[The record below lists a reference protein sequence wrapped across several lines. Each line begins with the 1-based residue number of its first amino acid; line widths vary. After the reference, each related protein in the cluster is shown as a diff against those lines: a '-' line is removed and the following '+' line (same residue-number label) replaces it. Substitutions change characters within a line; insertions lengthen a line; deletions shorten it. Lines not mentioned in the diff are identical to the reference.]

1 MLLGKQVDDD
11 RRSGESFEGCRQL
24 WHPPLGERA
33 ERREARTHLQPV
45 VGNRVGCAHES
56 EQTGDDDD
64 AVERS
69 GALRRGERGDVEVV
83 PHDSRVA
90 LPRRKCRRAAER
102 SVGHRCANEVLTFDA
117 EELRVTTLDLC
128 ETSGDLVA
136 VCTELSTERPARWLP
151 CDFRHAALGLAFR
164 RREEDDIRRSWGGG
178 RRHDPKVCLTDD
190 YPERMARVKPVQ
202 DWATDFDHADPAY
215 NENAHQI
222 WDTLR
227 ATCPVAH
234 TDRYGGA
241 WLPVRHDDVA
251 AVARD
256 TDSFSSEG
264 AVLANRPPAEE
275 RISLAPIGA
284 APPITSDPPFHAD
297 ARRLLL
303 PAFSPQVI
311 AGWEPE
317 VRRLCNELLDR
328 MGDADVVDAAVQYA
342 QHIPVYV
349 IARMLGLPV
358 EDSDYFRETVHL
370 VLEEIGAEFGER
382 QGGFEKLDA
391 YLLAHV
397 EDHIEN
403 PRDDLIGFL
412 LNARIFDRPLETQHI
427 VGTIVLL
434 LVAGIDTTWSSIG
447 SSIWH
452 LAQHPDD
459 LARLVSEPELMPTA
473 IEELLRAYAPVTMA
487 RMIAKDAE
495 IGGCPVKAGENVLL
509 AFPAANRDPEAFP
522 DADRVIIDREHNRH
536 LAFGLGIHR
545 CLGSN
550 LARLELRVAVE
561 EFIRRFPKFELA
573 DESAV
578 TWSLG
583 QVRGPRQLPVRVLQ
597 RS

>member
-1 MLLGKQVDDD
+1 
-11 RRSGESFEGCRQL
+11 
-24 WHPPLGERA
+24 
-33 ERREARTHLQPV
+33 
-45 VGNRVGCAHES
+45 
-56 EQTGDDDD
+56 
-64 AVERS
+64 
-69 GALRRGERGDVEVV
+69 
-83 PHDSRVA
+83 
-90 LPRRKCRRAAER
+90 
-102 SVGHRCANEVLTFDA
+102 
-117 EELRVTTLDLC
+117 
-128 ETSGDLVA
+128 
-136 VCTELSTERPARWLP
+136 
-151 CDFRHAALGLAFR
+151 
-164 RREEDDIRRSWGGG
+164 
-178 RRHDPKVCLTDD
+178 
-190 YPERMARVKPVQ
+190 MARVKPVQ

-222 WDTLR
+222 WDDLR

-234 TDRYGGA
+234 TNRYGGA

-264 AVLANRPPAEE
+264 AVLANRPPLEE
-275 RISLAPIGA
+275 RVSLAPIGA

-311 AGWEPE
+311 AEWEPE

-328 MGDADVVDAAVQYA
+328 MGDTDVVDAAVQYA

-412 LNARIFDRPLETQHI
+412 LNAKIYDRPLQKQHI

-452 LAQHPDD
+452 LAQHADD
-459 LARLVSEPELMPTA
+459 LARLVNEPELMPTA
-473 IEELLRAYAPVTMA
+473 IEELLRAYSPVTMA
-487 RMIAKDAE
+487 RRLGEDVEYK
-495 IGGCPVKAGENVLL
+495 GCPMKAGERVLMN
-509 AFPAANRDPEAFP
+509 FPGANRDPEVFENP
-522 DADRVIIDREHNRH
+522 DEVILDRAINRH
-536 LAFGLGIHR
+536 VAFGAGIHR
-545 CLGSN
+545 CAGSN
-550 LARLELRVAVE
+550 LARMELRVSIE
-561 EFIRRFPKFELA
+561 TWLERIPEFEISDPA
-573 DESAV
+573 GV
-578 TWSLG
+578 TWAGG
-583 QVRGPRQLPVRVLQ
+583 QVRGPRTIPVRFPTS
-597 RS
+597 R